1 MTERMPERN
10 HLEPVTLID
19 VARHAGVS
27 RATASLVLRGSPLV
41 GAATRERVL
50 ASMQELG

>member
-1 MTERMPERN
+1 MTGRKSERSHM
-10 HLEPVTLID
+10 EPVTLID

-41 GAATRERVL
+41 AAAT
-50 ASMQELG
+50 GNGK